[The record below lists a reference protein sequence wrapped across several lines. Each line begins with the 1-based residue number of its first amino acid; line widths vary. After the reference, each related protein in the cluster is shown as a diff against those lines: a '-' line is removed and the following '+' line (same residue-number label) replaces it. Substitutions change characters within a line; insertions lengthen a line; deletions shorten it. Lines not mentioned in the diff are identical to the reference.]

1 MFFISLLS
9 YMACSCECKLA
20 MGSFE
25 SILGMLD
32 KFKNQMNISVALLH
46 LQSFSIAKAGFDPG

>member
-1 MFFISLLS
+1 
-9 YMACSCECKLA
+9 MACSCECKLA
-20 MGSFE
+20 MRSFE

-32 KFKNQMNISVALLH
+32 RFKNQINISVELLH